1 MIHIKRLLGE
11 DDDLADISKSLDSI
25 FRNLFNNHNDI
36 FKMKDEE
43 MEEYFFNQIFCLRYV

>member
-25 FRNLFNNHNDI
+25 LRKLFNNHNDI

-43 MEEYFFNQIFCLRYV
+43 MEEYFFNQIFC